1 MKYVS
6 IILFAAIAMVACK
19 NNKTQGK
26 TLVKDASTDT
36 ANFTTVKWLDSTVN
50 FGEIAK
56 GKTAT
61 IKFHC
66 KNTGSK
72 PLIIVSAQPGCGC
85 TVADYTKSPIPPNG
99 EGEVTASFDSNKV
112 AAAGEVHKSIFV
124 TTNSLNG
131 YTTLFFTGVI
141 KEAK

>member
-1 MKYVS
+1 MKYFS
-6 IILFAAIAMVACK
+6 IILFAAITMVACK
-19 NNKTQGK
+19 NNKTNGK
-26 TLVKDASTDT
+26 SISKDPATDT
-36 ANFTTVKWLDSTVN
+36 ANFTTVKWLDSAAN

-66 KNTGSK
+66 KNTGAK

-85 TVADYTKSPIPPNG
+85 TVAEYTKTPIPPNG

-112 AAAGEVHKSIFV
+112 SAEGEVHKSIFV
-124 TTNSLNG
+124 TTNSMNG
-131 YTTLFFTGVI
+131 YTTLFFSGTI